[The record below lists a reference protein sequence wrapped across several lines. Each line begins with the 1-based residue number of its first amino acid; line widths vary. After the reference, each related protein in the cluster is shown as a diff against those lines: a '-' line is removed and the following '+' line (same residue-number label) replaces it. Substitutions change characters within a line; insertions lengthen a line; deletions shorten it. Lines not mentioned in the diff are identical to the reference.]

1 MVLPSLTAT
10 KEPDNIQKW
19 HRIRTS
25 REERDKKTRVKE
37 TASTANL
44 ETKLPLQ
51 TSVIQF
57 NEVHDRELIPF
68 CDLSESILYNYF
80 SQWLKIISHSIQF
93 MIWKIIARVWRL
105 ILSLKNHNIF
115 LEDLNRI
122 ADTEGSFQRKKESC
136 HLLRQNAD
144 TQNVGRISRI
154 EIARISVP
162 VKWLQVQ
169 FSVNIIAARSSISL
183 SWCSKG
189 PAIIFC
195 DGLGRQVR
203 LFALSSGHR

>member
-80 SQWLKIISHSIQF
+80 SQWLKIISHRFNSWFGKLLQEYEDWF
-93 MIWKIIARVWRL
+93 YHWKIVFFW
-105 ILSLKNHNIF
+105 
-115 LEDLNRI
+115 
-122 ADTEGSFQRKKESC
+122 
-136 HLLRQNAD
+136 
-144 TQNVGRISRI
+144 RISTVSLIRK
-154 EIARISVP
+154 EAFKGR
-162 VKWLQVQ
+162 KR
-169 FSVNIIAARSSISL
+169 AAICYDKTQTHKM
-183 SWCSKG
+183 WEE
-189 PAIIFC
+189 FQ
-195 DGLGRQVR
+195 GLKSREFPFR
-203 LFALSSGHR
+203 LNDCKFNSQ